1 MKQIIALKKEL
12 NIQLDKYIKD
22 IEVALFSLEDEFTQA
37 IIKDKNNPL
46 LIAATDSTIAL
57 GKELGIATMAYMNP
71 EIPGQSY
78 SGVDML
84 VEGFDEVDVDFFE
97 KVWQR
102 HHRIPWTILETERCV
117 IRELT
122 LDDLDALFALYGDGE
137 IDKYTDSLY
146 PYEEE
151 KEFQRAYIENMYRY
165 FGYGLWLVF
174 SKETGELIGRAGLE
188 HREYHEEIELELGY
202 IIGTKYQGQG
212 YATEVCK
219 AILDYAKE
227 NTGFERIN
235 ALIEEGNIASEKL
248 SKKLGFVHVEDFE
261 LNEKV
266 MQRYI
271 LDFSAKTDNFIV

>member
-1 MKQIIALKKEL
+1 MKLERIIAVKNEVNNVLVSYTKYMDVLLCKSIKE
-12 NIQLDKYIKD
+12 IQELDKGKKQN
-22 IEVALFSLEDEFTQA
+22 T
-37 IIKDKNNPL
+37 L

-71 EIPGQSY
+71 EISGQSY

-84 VEGFDEVDVDFFE
+84 VEGFDEVDVDFLE

-117 IRELT
+117 VRELT
-122 LDDLDALFALYGDGE
+122 LDDLDALFELYGDGE

-188 HREYHEEIELELGY
+188 HREYNEEIELELGY
-202 IIGTKYQGQG
+202 IIGTKYQGKG
-212 YATEVCK
+212 YATEVCE

-227 NTGFERIN
+227 NCGFERIN
-235 ALIEEGNIASEKL
+235 ALVENENISSIKL
-248 SKKLGFVHVEDFE
+248 AQKLGFIHTEDLE
-261 LNEKV
+261 LEGKV
-266 MQRYI
+266 MHR
-271 LDFSAKTDNFIV
+271 FVKGF